1 MFFGLFFGEVGAV
14 GVEAFADGVL
24 EIWVDECLLSG
35 VEVESECL
43 CLAGGEHCFVVH
55 DPEQQDD
62 VVDFVDVGDVE
73 DFPHVFQGQAFNPI

>member
-1 MFFGLFFGEVGAV
+1 
-14 GVEAFADGVL
+14 
-24 EIWVDECLLSG
+24 
-35 VEVESECL
+35 
-43 CLAGGEHCFVVH
+43 VH